1 MEIADVGYT
10 ISDFPF
16 VVRILLIKI
25 AQNST
30 RWGRHSNDPLQI
42 LNNPKTIISDV
53 HLTTPT
59 DRVSL
64 GALSNHGK
72 GTLGAEIGTGKWGAR
87 VSSSLNNN
95 DFKYT
100 RGATSVPKFVAG
112 RIIMEH
118 PSGNTGREFANLRD
132 SLRN

>member
-1 MEIADVGYT
+1 M
-10 ISDFPF
+10 
-16 VVRILLIKI
+16 
-25 AQNST
+25 ST
-30 RWGRHSNDPLQI
+30 YVTCDYVIPGGSHSNDLLQI

-64 GALSNHGK
+64 RALSDYGK
-72 GTLGAEIGTGKWGAR
+72 GTLGAKIGTREWGAR

-100 RGATSVPKFVAG
+100 HGATSVPQFVAG

-118 PSGNTGREFANLRD
+118 PNGNTGREFANLRN